1 MRPTRL
7 VDDQNRLTRVGLKL
21 TFAERQ
27 HNFLSPI
34 NRKSEWPMRVL
45 FQPLREC
52 PDLRTVLRADGWSLE
67 GARNDAVLAEH
78 PGVADEDAARSRLH
92 RLDLLTS
99 AGLRIEFLP
108 A

>member
-1 MRPTRL
+1 MR
-7 VDDQNRLTRVGLKL
+7 
-21 TFAERQ
+21 
-27 HNFLSPI
+27 I
-34 NRKSEWPMRVL
+34 L

-67 GARNDAVLAEH
+67 GARDDAVLAEH

-108 A
+108 GLASSGAAAPFISRGRGPGCP